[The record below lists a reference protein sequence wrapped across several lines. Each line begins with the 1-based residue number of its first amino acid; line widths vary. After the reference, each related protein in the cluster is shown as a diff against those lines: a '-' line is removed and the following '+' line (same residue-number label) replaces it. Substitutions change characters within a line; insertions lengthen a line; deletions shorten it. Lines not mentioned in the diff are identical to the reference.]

1 MGIQNYKKDDKWQ
14 YFVQSSLMRI
24 IWPMTRISL
33 YNETDNEKDII
44 VNNID
49 KIEKIR
55 EEAEIKEIIYKIK
68 LEKSYKKG

>member
-1 MGIQNYKKDDKWQ
+1 
-14 YFVQSSLMRI
+14 
-24 IWPMTRISL
+24 MTRISS